1 MLNFSPMKE
10 DENTTLK
17 VYDSSIVL
25 DEKFKNEKSRQDIR
39 ADEDANNCPECGFE
53 LSRDTEK
60 AEIVCKHCGLV
71 VEDSPIDLGPEWRA
85 FDHEQRDR
93 RTRVGAPMSNAIH
106 DFGLSTVIDW
116 RNKDNQG
123 KNIPERTQA
132 QMYRLRKWQRKI
144 RVSGATER
152 NLAFALSELDRNASH
167 LNLPRSVR
175 EDAAVIYRE
184 AVNKKLVR
192 GRSIEGVVAS
202 SLYAACRRCGLP
214 RTLEEIAEVSKVG
227 KKEIG
232 RTYRFL
238 SRELNIK
245 LPPTSPADYVPRFA
259 SKISLSSEA
268 QSKAIEIINKAID
281 KKLTSGKG
289 PTGVAAAALYI
300 ASVLLGERKTQR
312 EVADAAGVTEV
323 TIRNRYKELSEQL
336 DGFVL

>member
-1 MLNFSPMKE
+1 
-10 DENTTLK
+10 
-17 VYDSSIVL
+17 
-25 DEKFKNEKSRQDIR
+25 
-39 ADEDANNCPECGFE
+39 
-53 LSRDTEK
+53 
-60 AEIVCKHCGLV
+60 
-71 VEDSPIDLGPEWRA
+71 
-85 FDHEQRDR
+85 
-93 RTRVGAPMSNAIH
+93 
-106 DFGLSTVIDW
+106 
-116 RNKDNQG
+116 
-123 KNIPERTQA
+123 
-132 QMYRLRKWQRKI
+132 MYRLRKWQRKI

-245 LPPTSPADYVPRFA
+245 LPPTSPADYVQDLHPKLAFQVKPNPRRL
-259 SKISLSSEA
+259 K
-268 QSKAIEIINKAID
+268 
-281 KKLTSGKG
+281 
-289 PTGVAAAALYI
+289 
-300 ASVLLGERKTQR
+300 
-312 EVADAAGVTEV
+312 
-323 TIRNRYKELSEQL
+323 
-336 DGFVL
+336 